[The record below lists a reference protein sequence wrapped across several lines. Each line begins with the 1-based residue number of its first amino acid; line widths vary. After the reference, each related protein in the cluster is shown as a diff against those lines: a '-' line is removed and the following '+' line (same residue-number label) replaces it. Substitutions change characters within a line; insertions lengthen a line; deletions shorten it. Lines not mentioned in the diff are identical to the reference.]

1 MTIGFRILPSP
12 PAPSPE
18 LIAALR
24 QLAVANLS
32 DSMHFTRAVSGA
44 LRPMHKG
51 GVVLCGPALT
61 VRVPPN
67 DNLMVHKAVDMAR
80 PGEVIVVE
88 AGGDLDVSVVGGI
101 VTAYAASRAVGGF
114 VIDGAVRDTAEISA
128 GMLPVYARGICAR
141 GPRKEGP
148 GEINVPVV
156 IGNVP
161 VNPGDIVVGDQDGLV
176 VVSLADAQEVIERT
190 RALARREEE
199 TMQKIAAGTL
209 DRAWIDQ
216 ALRVKGCTM

>member
-12 PAPSPE
+12 PPTSAE
-18 LIAALR
+18 VIAALR

-32 DSMHFTRAVSGA
+32 DSMHFTRAMSGA
-44 LRPMHKG
+44 LRPLHKSG
-51 GVVLCGPALT
+51 LLCGPALT

-67 DNLMVHKAVDMAR
+67 DNLMVHKSVDMAR

-128 GMLPVYARGICAR
+128 GTLPVYARGICAR

-148 GEINVPVV
+148 GEINVPVT

-176 VVSLADAQEVIERT
+176 VVPLADAQEVIERT

-209 DRAWIDQ
+209 ERAWIDQ
-216 ALRVKGCTM
+216 ALRAKGCTM

>member
-12 PAPSPE
+12 PPPSAE
-18 LIAALR
+18 VIAALR

-32 DSMHFTRAVSGA
+32 DSMHFTRAMSGA
-44 LRPMHKG
+44 LRPLHKSG
-51 GVVLCGPALT
+51 LLCGPALT

-67 DNLMVHKAVDMAR
+67 DNLMVHKSVDMAR

-128 GMLPVYARGICAR
+128 GTLPVYARGICAR

-148 GEINVPVV
+148 GEINVPVT

-176 VVSLADAQEVIERT
+176 VVPLADAQEVIERT

-209 DRAWIDQ
+209 ERAWIDQ
-216 ALRVKGCTM
+216 ALRAKGCTM

>member
-1 MTIGFRILPSP
+1 MSIGFRILPSP
-12 PAPSPE
+12 PQPSAE
-18 LIAALR
+18 VIDALR
-24 QLAVANLS
+24 KLAVANLS

-44 LRPMHKG
+44 LRPLHKG
-51 GVVLCGPALT
+51 GVLCGPALT

-67 DNLMVHKAVDMAR
+67 DNLMVHKSVDLAR

-101 VTAYAASRAVGGF
+101 VTAYAASRAVAGF
-114 VIDGAVRDTAEISA
+114 VIDGAVRDTAEIGA

-148 GEINVPVV
+148 GEINVPVT

-176 VVSLADAQEVIERT
+176 VVPLADAQEVIERT

-199 TMQKIAAGTL
+199 IMQKIASGTL
-209 DRAWIDQ
+209 ERAWIDQ
-216 ALRVKGCTM
+216 ALRYKGCAL

>member
-1 MTIGFRILPSP
+1 MSIGFRILPSP
-12 PAPSPE
+12 PQPSAE
-18 LIAALR
+18 VIDALR
-24 QLAVANLS
+24 KLAVANLS

-44 LRPMHKG
+44 LRPLHKG
-51 GVVLCGPALT
+51 GVLCGPALT

-67 DNLMVHKAVDMAR
+67 DNLMVHKSVDLAR

-101 VTAYAASRAVGGF
+101 VTAYAASRAVAGF
-114 VIDGAVRDTAEISA
+114 VIDGAVRDTAEIGA

-148 GEINVPVV
+148 GEINVPVT

-176 VVSLADAQEVIERT
+176 VVPLADAQEVIERT

-199 TMQKIAAGTL
+199 IMQKIASGTL
-209 DRAWIDQ
+209 ERAWIDQ
-216 ALRVKGCTM
+216 ALRSKGCAM